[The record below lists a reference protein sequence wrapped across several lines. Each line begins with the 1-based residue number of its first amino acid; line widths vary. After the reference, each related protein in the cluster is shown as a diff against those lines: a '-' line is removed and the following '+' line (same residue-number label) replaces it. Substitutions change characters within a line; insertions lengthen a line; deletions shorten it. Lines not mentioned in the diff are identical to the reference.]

1 MEDKVTLGGPMGKQK
16 VVDKTIRLQTT
27 LTALT
32 PALVTAGQVVGLL
45 GSLPIGQYKGAA
57 AFWDLNLAVNEPN
70 VLAEQ
75 LHILDNID
83 GAGVDGIVNVTMP
96 AAAGLGTV
104 VVGTITVPA
113 GEVWF
118 INAVTQ
124 TCAADATGT
133 VTWNWRC
140 SLFPDALGNALGG
153 TYHTADLATALAPQV
168 DEFSAIAVVFGV
180 GNKPVALRL
189 PAGTTI
195 SGQLT
200 VTVLAITGVVGTLAL
215 NGWKGRPLVA

>member
-1 MEDKVTLGGPMGKQK
+1 M
-16 VVDKTIRLQTT
+16 TIRP
-27 LTALT
+27 LTSLTNLT
-32 PALVTAGQVVGLL
+32 PNQVIPNATTAGVIPVGN
-45 GSLPIGQYKGAA
+45 YKGAV
-57 AFWDLNLAVNEPN
+57 AFWDLDKANNQPL

-83 GAGVDGIVNVTMP
+83 GAGVDGTINVTMP
-96 AAAGLGTV
+96 AAAGLGTI

-118 INAVTQ
+118 VNCVTQ

-153 TYHTADLATALAPQV
+153 TYHTVDLATALGPQL
-168 DEFSAIAVVFGV
+168 DEFSAIATVFGV
-180 GNKPVALRL
+180 GNKPTPLRL

-200 VTVLAITGVVGTLAL
+200 VTVLAITGVVGVLQL
-215 NGWKGRPLVA
+215 FGWKGKPLVA